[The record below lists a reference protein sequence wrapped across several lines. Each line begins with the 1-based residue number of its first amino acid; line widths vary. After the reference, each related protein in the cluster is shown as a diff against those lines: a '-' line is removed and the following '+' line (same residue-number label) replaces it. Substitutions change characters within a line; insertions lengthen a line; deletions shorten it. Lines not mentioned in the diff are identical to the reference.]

1 MKKLVRIVAV
11 VALLVIAV
19 IAGLIAFGTAQAP
32 TSSAL
37 VAGFKGVDYSSL
49 PPLERYAAHDGASL
63 GFRRYPAKVPG
74 SHVVVLIHGASDS
87 GLALHRLAESL
98 QAANVTTYVPE
109 GRGHGS
115 NLPRGDITYAGQL
128 DDDLAEFAAAVKK
141 REPASTLRLAGFS
154 SGGGFALKFAGSAQ
168 AGLFDR
174 YLLLSPALAYQGPI
188 VRPKPVQP
196 TAASSFAV
204 PYVPRLIGLGLAN
217 AVGVHA
223 FDSLPV
229 LAFAVPEDSK
239 VLTRT
244 YSLRLLNNLMPADY
258 ARSIVAVARPTS
270 VIIGDADE
278 FSVAAE
284 VARAFAA
291 AHPPIAVRILPGV
304 RHMGLIADAS
314 ALEVIDAWATA
325 D

>member
-1 MKKLVRIVAV
+1 MKKLARIVVLVALV
-11 VALLVIAV
+11 VAVA
-19 IAGLIAFGTAQAP
+19 IAGLIAFGTAKAP

-37 VAGFKGVDYSSL
+37 VDGFKGTDFSSL
-49 PPLERYAAHDGASL
+49 PPIERYAAHDGASL
-63 GFRRYPAKVPG
+63 GYRRYVAATPS
-74 SHVVVLIHGASDS
+74 SHVLVLIHGASDS
-87 GLALHRLAESL
+87 GLALHRLGESL

-115 NLPRGDITYAGQL
+115 NLPRGDIAYVGQL
-128 DDDLAEFAAAVKK
+128 EDDLAEFAAEVRK
-141 REPASTLRLAGFS
+141 REPGSTLKLAGFS
-154 SGGGFALKFAGSAQ
+154 SGGGFVLKFAGGAR

-174 YLLLSPALAYQGPI
+174 YLLLSPALAYRGPI
-188 VRPKPVQP
+188 VRPKPAVP

-217 AVGVHA
+217 ALGVHA

-229 LAFAVPEDSK
+229 LAFAVPADSK

-258 ARSIVAVARPTS
+258 VGAIAALARPTS

-278 FSVAAE
+278 FSVASE
-284 VARAFAA
+284 VARAF
-291 AHPPIAVRILPGV
+291 
-304 RHMGLIADAS
+304 
-314 ALEVIDAWATA
+314 
-325 D
+325 